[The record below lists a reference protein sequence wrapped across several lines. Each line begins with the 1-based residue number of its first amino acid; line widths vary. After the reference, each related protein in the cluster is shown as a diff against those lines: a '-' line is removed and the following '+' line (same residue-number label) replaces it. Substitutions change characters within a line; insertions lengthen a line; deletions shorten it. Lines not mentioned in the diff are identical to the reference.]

1 MLANSQPWVDGI
13 VGVGEN
19 KRSYTLSAVVYDMCI
34 IYYKKALRFLAI
46 LGVVWETVVLK
57 NRNCCSQLS

>member
-34 IYYKKALRFLAI
+34 IYYKNALRFLAI
-46 LGVVWETVVLK
+46 LGIVLETVVLK

>member
-34 IYYKKALRFLAI
+34 IYYKKNIEIFGHSWHSLGNFL
-46 LGVVWETVVLK
+46 EK
-57 NRNCCSQLS
+57 P